1 VTTYTDMQVVDSDFH
16 RNGVSGL
23 PFQVAIVKQE
33 GEGTMLVVMFENEGH
48 TAVFNLDKLAMG
60 DISFGSNSYRGDHYE
75 RALRG
80 ELW

>member
-1 VTTYTDMQVVDSDFH
+1 
-16 RNGVSGL
+16 VSGL
-23 PFQVAIVKQE
+23 PFQVAIVKHE

-60 DISFGSNSYRGDHYE
+60 DISFGSNSYRGDQYE
-75 RALRG
+75 QVLRG

>member
-1 VTTYTDMQVVDSDFH
+1 MDNITVTDSDFH

-23 PFQVAIVKQE
+23 PFQVAIVKHE
-33 GEGTMLVVMFENEGH
+33 GEGDMLVVMFENEGH

-60 DISFGSNSYRGDHYE
+60 DISFGSNSYRGDQYE
-75 RALRG
+75 HALRG